1 MSSMILTAVIV
12 LGITGLILAVVL
24 FFISKKFA
32 VEEDPRV
39 VQINEI
45 LPGANC
51 GGCGYP
57 GCSAFAE
64 NCVKKGS
71 LKGMRCSAASGEVM
85 QQIAEILGEEPEM
98 IEEALLELI
107 MDYAS
112 REGALEIDD
121 ENGYIL
127 QVKQEHLDIVEK
139 LCPVELR
146 PPVLKTLTVIA
157 LKEPIRQS
165 YLKDLRGSNA
175 YDHVAELLEKGL
187 ISRHKDKNG
196 RSYNIKTT
204 SKFNEYFKLKG
215 DVRSL
220 VKTLNIDAGVKD
232 DPTESV
238 LEDNSLE
245 LSGEINEE

>member
-1 MSSMILTAVIV
+1 MEQLKSRIEA
-12 LGITGLILAVVL
+12 VL
-24 FFISKKFA
+24 FVTAK
-32 VEEDPRV
+32 VL
-39 VQINEI
+39 QIND
-45 LPGANC
+45 
-51 GGCGYP
+51 
-57 GCSAFAE
+57 
-64 NCVKKGS
+64 
-71 LKGMRCSAASGEVM
+71 
-85 QQIAEILGEEPEM
+85 IAEILGEEPDM
-98 IEEALLELI
+98 VEEALLELI

-127 QVKQEHLDIVEK
+127 QVKQDHLDIVEK

-165 YLKDLRGSNA
+165 LLKDLRGSNA
-175 YDHVAELLEKGL
+175 YEPVSELLEKGL

-196 RSYNIKTT
+196 RSFNIKTT
-204 SKFNEYFKLKG
+204 ANFNEYLYLKG

-232 DPTESV
+232 DPA
-238 LEDNSLE
+238 
-245 LSGEINEE
+245 EIEENQSKDLMEKENEE

>member
-57 GCSAFAE
+57 GCAAFAE

-85 QQIAEILGEEPEM
+85 QQIAEILGDGVICAVGKNEFVISYPSSSICNQVMSKKFKKDSLKLLYDMLDVEYNYL
-98 IEEALLELI
+98 ALP
-107 MDYAS
+107 
-112 REGALEIDD
+112 D
-121 ENGYIL
+121 EVWHQKRTEYVN
-127 QVKQEHLDIVEK
+127 Q
-139 LCPVELR
+139 
-146 PPVLKTLTVIA
+146 
-157 LKEPIRQS
+157 
-165 YLKDLRGSNA
+165 
-175 YDHVAELLEKGL
+175 
-187 ISRHKDKNG
+187 
-196 RSYNIKTT
+196 YNKYRA
-204 SKFNEYFKLKG
+204 K
-215 DVRSL
+215 
-220 VKTLNIDAGVKD
+220 
-232 DPTESV
+232 
-238 LEDNSLE
+238 
-245 LSGEINEE
+245 